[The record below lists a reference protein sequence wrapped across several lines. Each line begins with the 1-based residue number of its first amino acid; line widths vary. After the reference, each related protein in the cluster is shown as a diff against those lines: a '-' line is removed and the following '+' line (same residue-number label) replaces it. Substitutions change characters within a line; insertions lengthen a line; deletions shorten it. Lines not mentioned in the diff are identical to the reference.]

1 MFFAVNLLKQEAHFG
16 DEKEKEKKKTHLLS
30 KDFSL
35 FQGFFVCLCCFI

>member
-1 MFFAVNLLKQEAHFG
+1 MFFAVNLLKQGTHFR
-16 DEKEKEKKKTHLLS
+16 DKKKKKKKTHLLS